1 VDAVAALS
9 DPAAIASAFAAFQH
23 DAARLDY
30 WLAVLKIIWI
40 DVLLSGDNALVIAL
54 ACRSLPPRQR
64 LWGMTLGAGAAVVL
78 RIVFASIITTLMTV
92 PYLKLAGGLALIFIA
107 AKLLVPEKGSEDKVD
122 AAASLL
128 QAVRLIVAADVVM
141 SLDNMIAIA
150 AAADGSVALLIFGL
164 IISIPLIVTGA
175 ALIMALLDRLP
186 VLVWAGAGLLGW
198 IAGHVI
204 ATDPAIAPVLQTAL
218 AGKIT
223 VAADVSSALLGVS
236 GGATGALDI
245 SELAMSLIGVA
256 VALAGGAIWRN
267 RRAVEEDA
275 VIVTTDQPD
284 GDVSHAER

>member
-1 VDAVAALS
+1 MEAVAALL

-23 DAARLDY
+23 DAARPDY

-64 LWGMTLGAGAAVVL
+64 LWGMALGAGAAVVL

-92 PYLKLAGGLALIFIA
+92 PYLKLVGGLALIFIA
-107 AKLLVPEKGSEDKVD
+107 AKLLVPEKDSEDEVD

-141 SLDNMIAIA
+141 SLDNVIAIA
-150 AAADGSVALLIFGL
+150 AAADGSVALLVFGL
-164 IISIPLIVTGA
+164 IVSIPLIVTGA
-175 ALIMALLDRLP
+175 ALIMAVLDRLP

-204 ATDPAIAPVLQTAL
+204 ATDPAIAPVLQAAL
-218 AGKIT
+218 AGEIT
-223 VAADVSSALLGVS
+223 VAADVSSALFGVS

-245 SELAMSLIGVA
+245 NELAMSLIGVA
-256 VALAGGAIWRN
+256 LALAGGALWRN
-267 RRAVEEDA
+267 RRAADEGA
-275 VIVTTDQPD
+275 VIVAADEPED
-284 GDVSHAER
+284 GVAPAER

>member
-1 VDAVAALS
+1 MDAVAALS